1 MLGSAVGE
9 DDVLHPKL
17 HQLIVVAQGFAVD
30 ICLVTDLS
38 EVVGGDVEL
47 LGADR
52 RDREVGHVVPDGAVL
67 ERCDTIFRAEDP
79 LLDRLGGLVPRGEP
93 LNALQNLEGGFPLAD
108 GLQRGAVRVVEVD
121 LLVGRRRHLPL
132 AARHSTRPASSGS
145 QTVPQSPH
153 S

>member
-1 MLGSAVGE
+1 VLGSAVGE

-79 LLDRLGGLVPRGEP
+79 FSIGSGVLFR
-93 LNALQNLEGGFPLAD
+93 
-108 GLQRGAVRVVEVD
+108 EV
-121 LLVGRRRHLPL
+121 
-132 AARHSTRPASSGS
+132 
-145 QTVPQSPH
+145 SP
-153 S
+153 

>member
-1 MLGSAVGE
+1 MCSAAPSE

-67 ERCDTIFRAEDP
+67 LNDVTPFFSRGTPLSIGSGVLFRE
-79 LLDRLGGLVPRGEP
+79 VSP

-108 GLQRGAVRVVEVD
+108 GPSARSGT
-121 LLVGRRRHLPL
+121 RR
-132 AARHSTRPASSGS
+132 
-145 QTVPQSPH
+145 
-153 S
+153 